1 MADTIRRGIRAAQ
14 LGLLANAVLAVVKL
28 VAGILGNAYA
38 LVADAIE
45 STADVFA
52 SLVVWGGLHVAGRDP
67 DENYPFGYGKAEV
80 LAAVV
85 VSLFLLG
92 AAVGIALEAVREIR
106 TPHAVPAAWT
116 LVVLVV
122 VMVIKAVLSR
132 RTRAVGSDIG
142 SVAVQADAFHHLSDA
157 ITSAAAF
164 VGIALAVL
172 GSRYTGD
179 RDWAAADDWA
189 ALVAAAVIGF
199 NGIRML
205 RPALH
210 DLMDR
215 SPGADVVERIRAAA
229 ASPADV
235 REVEKLN
242 VRKAGMIY
250 FVDIHVQAEPAM
262 TLYDA
267 HELAGTV
274 KAAIRAAVPQV
285 RGVLVH
291 MEPYGT
297 RERRELP
304 AAATGG
310 VRGEG

>member
-1 MADTIRRGIRAAQ
+1 MADIIRRGIRAAQ
-14 LGLLANAVLAVVKL
+14 LGLLVNAVLAVVKL
-28 VAGILGNAYA
+28 VAGILGNSYA

-80 LAAVV
+80 LAAVAV
-85 VSLFLLG
+85 ALLLLG
-92 AAVGIALEAVREIR
+92 AAIGIALEAVREIR
-106 TPHAVPAAWT
+106 TPHEVPAAWT
-116 LVVLVV
+116 LGVLVA
-122 VMVIKAVLSR
+122 VMVAKAMLSR

-164 VGIALAVL
+164 VGITLAVV
-172 GSRYTGD
+172 GSRRTGNAA
-179 RDWAAADDWA
+179 WAAADDWA

-205 RPALH
+205 RPALD

-215 SPGADVVERIRAAA
+215 SPGADIVERIRTA
-229 ASPADV
+229 ASAPADV
-235 REVEKLN
+235 REVEKLS

-250 FVDIHVQAEPAM
+250 FVDIHVQAEPTM
-262 TLYDA
+262 TLHDA
-267 HELAGTV
+267 HELAGVV
-274 KAAIRAAVPQV
+274 KAAIRGAVPQV

-291 MEPYGT
+291 MEPYDQV
-297 RERRELP
+297 EC
-304 AAATGG
+304 
-310 VRGEG
+310 EG

>member
-1 MADTIRRGIRAAQ
+1 MADIIRRGIRAAQ
-14 LGLLANAVLAVVKL
+14 LGLLVNAVLAVVKL

-85 VSLFLLG
+85 VALLLLG
-92 AAVGIALEAVREIR
+92 AAVGIAIEAVREIR
-106 TPHAVPAAWT
+106 TPHGVPAAWT
-116 LVVLVV
+116 LAVLVA
-122 VMVIKAVLSR
+122 VMIAKALLSR

-164 VGIALAVL
+164 VGITLAVV
-172 GSRYTGD
+172 GSRWSGNPA
-179 RDWAAADDWA
+179 WAAADDWA
-189 ALVAAAVIGF
+189 ALVAAGVIGF
-199 NGIRML
+199 NGVRML
-205 RPALH
+205 EPALH

-215 SPGADVVERIRAAA
+215 SPGADIVERIRTAAA
-229 ASPADV
+229 GPADV
-235 REVEKLN
+235 RDVEKLS

-262 TLYDA
+262 TLHDA
-267 HELAGTV
+267 HELAGIV
-274 KAAIRAAVPQV
+274 KAAIRSAVPQV

-291 MEPYGT
+291 MEPYEQVAG
-297 RERRELP
+297 ELP
-304 AAATGG
+304 AAAMGG
-310 VRGEG
+310 RRGEG

>member
-1 MADTIRRGIRAAQ
+1 MADTIRRGIRTAQ
-14 LGLLANAVLAVVKL
+14 LGLLVNAVLAVVKL

-85 VSLFLLG
+85 VSLFLVG
-92 AAVGIALEAVREIR
+92 AAVGIALEALREIR
-106 TPHAVPAAWT
+106 TPHEVPAAWT
-116 LVVLVV
+116 LFVLVA

-164 VGIALAVL
+164 VGIALAVI

-199 NGIRML
+199 NGVRML

-215 SPGADVVERIRAAA
+215 SPGSDVVERIRAAA

-291 MEPYGT
+291 MEPYQEG
-297 RERRELP
+297 
-304 AAATGG
+304 
-310 VRGEG
+310 RGRGMRAR